1 MVEGGVSGISV
12 FNPAKDIAKE
22 VTLQVL
28 INHRDATR
36 QAREGVIVNKEPP
49 SSDNEKKINKVK
61 GLYKMISSQREMI
74 NISRPIIRFSCFKEW
89 KKKNEKEE
97 DKKKNPFEKEKNDYN
112 DLMLIKNILEEAELD
127 MVKAEQTQ
135 STKDDYLLERRTN
148 AGISYV
154 LTPKYY
160 EMLNGLEDT
169 YEKIYFLMV
178 KYKIVSIGIEEDEL
192 KTYKEL
198 EEEAIKRVVEA

>member
-1 MVEGGVSGISV
+1 MDEGNTGISV

-22 VTLQVL
+22 VTLQVI

-36 QAREGVIVNKEPP
+36 QAREGIILGYEGVIPDNK
-49 SSDNEKKINKVK
+49 KKINKVK

-74 NISRPIIRFSCFKEW
+74 NISRPIIRFNCFKEW
-89 KKKNEKEE
+89 KKKHNEKE
-97 DKKKNPFEKEKNDYN
+97 KQKNNPFEKEDNDYN
-112 DLMLIKNILEEAELD
+112 DLMLIKKILEEAELD
-127 MVKAEQTQ
+127 MVNAEQTQ
-135 STKDDYLLERRTN
+135 SSKYDYLIERRCHLGVNYT
-148 AGISYV
+148 
-154 LTPKYY
+154 LTKKYY

-178 KYKIVSIGIEEDEL
+178 KHKIVSTGIEEDEL

-198 EEEAIKRVVEA
+198 EEEAIKRVVDA